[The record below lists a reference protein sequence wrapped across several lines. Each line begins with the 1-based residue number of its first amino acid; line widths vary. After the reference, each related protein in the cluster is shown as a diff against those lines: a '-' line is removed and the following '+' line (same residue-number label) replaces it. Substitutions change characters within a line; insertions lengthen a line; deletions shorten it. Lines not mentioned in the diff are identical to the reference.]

1 LRLRQQEPTAKVDER
16 SPKIAHL
23 KNKLRRWKKV
33 SQRIEKAVK
42 RGQKKAKEN
51 NDWDG
56 MIDEA
61 LARAIDEKGGDQNN
75 LDADEKKRVLKLRL
89 AREKRQRLMAEDQEE
104 QIKIDIRKAKSRL
117 SESERFRLNQE
128 LAENE
133 KLPEPVP

>member
-1 LRLRQQEPTAKVDER
+1 
-16 SPKIAHL
+16 
-23 KNKLRRWKKV
+23 
-33 SQRIEKAVK
+33 
-42 RGQKKAKEN
+42 
-51 NDWDG
+51 

>member
-1 LRLRQQEPTAKVDER
+1 M
-16 SPKIAHL
+16 
-23 KNKLRRWKKV
+23 